1 MSMNELNTT
10 AHDLMSVRAMIE
22 ELEAEAQ
29 ALTDKLKAVMVEQGD
44 GSPPGGRLE
53 SHLEERGQQPVRR
66 QAVQGRPHRPLRP
79 VQPPPAFF
87 SAYEKGLYLN
97 AATATRIEAHTNHR
111 RLVRLLYQ
119 SPLEMLGGRVWA
131 NRDERPARVL
141 GARDKRDKSDK
152 RV

>member
-53 SHLEERGQQPVRR
+53 SHLEERGQQPVRL
-66 QAVQGRPHRPLRP
+66 QAVQSRPLRP
-79 VQPPPAFF
+79 VQPPDHHHPL
-87 SAYEKGLYLN
+87 SSQHMSGL
-97 AATATRIEAHTNHR
+97 EQQ
-111 RLVRLLYQ
+111 RLDLLYALLKKEKD
-119 SPLEMLGGRVWA
+119 PDTAAALRWAIFTLEQYL
-131 NRDERPARVL
+131 
-141 GARDKRDKSDK
+141 K
-152 RV
+152 